1 MLELYCNLLNPA
13 LRMLPQAPRGM
24 KKWVKGIFL
33 GKTEGQ
39 DAFIIYDGNKVLLT
53 FPVMGSEPG
62 LLEGLFM
69 SHL

>member
-1 MLELYCNLLNPA
+1 VNLQRRILNLLA
-13 LRMLPQAPRGM
+13 EIH
-24 KKWVKGIFL
+24 WVKGIFL

-53 FPVMGSEPG
+53 FPVMGFEPG
-62 LLEGLFM
+62 LLQGLFM